1 MINTATIMGRLTAAP
16 ELKVTESGTSV
27 LRFCVA
33 VERAYTPKGQ
43 ERQTDFINVVAWHQT
58 AEFIDR
64 NFGKGQMIAVTGE
77 INTRKYQDSQGIS
90 RTAFEIVAREVSF
103 CGDKKTTPAA
113 PEPEPEDP
121 LDVEYDDPY
130 LEY

>member
-43 ERQTDFINVVAWHQT
+43 ERQVDFINVVAWRQT

-64 NFGKGQMIAVTGE
+64 NFGKGQMIAVEGS
-77 INTRKYQDSQGIS
+77 IQTRKYQDSQGIS

-103 CGDKKTTPAA
+103 CGDKKTAPAV
-113 PEPEPEDP
+113 PEQGPGDP
-121 LDVEYDDPY
+121 LDCAYDDPY

>member
-1 MINTATIMGRLTAAP
+1 MINTATIMGRLTAAT

-43 ERQTDFINVVAWHQT
+43 ERQTDFINVVAWRQT

-90 RTAFEIVAREVSF
+90 RTAVEIVAREVSF
-103 CGDKKTTPAA
+103 CGDKKTAPAA
-113 PEPEPEDP
+113 PEPEPEDL

>member
-43 ERQTDFINVVAWHQT
+43 ERQTDFINVVAWRQT

-90 RTAFEIVAREVSF
+90 RTAVEIVAREVSF
-103 CGDKKTTPAA
+103 CGDKKTAPAA

>member
-1 MINTATIMGRLTAAP
+1 MINNVTIMGRLTAAP

-33 VERAYTPKGQ
+33 VERAYVPKGQ
-43 ERQTDFINVVAWHQT
+43 ERQTDFINVVAWRQT
-58 AEFIDR
+58 AEFVDR
-64 NFGKGQMIAVTGE
+64 NFNKGQMIAVEGS
-77 INTRKYQDSQGIS
+77 IQTRKYQDGQGNT
-90 RTAFEIVAREVSF
+90 RTAFEVVANNVSF
-103 CGDKKTTPAA
+103 CGDKKSAPAA

-130 LEY
+130 LNL

>member
-43 ERQTDFINVVAWHQT
+43 ERQTDFINVVAWRQT
-58 AEFIDR
+58 AEFVTR
-64 NFGKGQMIAVTGE
+64 NFGKGQMIAVEGS
-77 INTRKYQDSQGIS
+77 IQTRKYQDSQAIS
-90 RTAFEIVAREVSF
+90 RTAFEIVARDVSF
-103 CGDKKTTPAA
+103 CGDKKTPPAV
-113 PEPEPEDP
+113 PVQNTNDP
-121 LDVEYDDPY
+121 LDFEYDDPY
-130 LEY
+130 PEY

>member
-27 LRFCVA
+27 FRFCVA

-43 ERQTDFINVVAWHQT
+43 ERQTDFINVVAWRQT
-58 AEFIDR
+58 AEFVDR

-103 CGDKKTTPAA
+103 CGDKKTAPAA

>member
-1 MINTATIMGRLTAAP
+1 MINNVTIMGRLTAAP

-33 VERAYTPKGQ
+33 VERAYAPKGQ
-43 ERQTDFINVVAWHQT
+43 ERQTDFINVVAWRQT

-64 NFGKGQMIAVTGE
+64 NFSKGQMIAVEGS
-77 INTRKYQDSQGIS
+77 IQTRKYQDGQGNT
-90 RTAFEIVAREVSF
+90 RTAFEVVANNVSF
-103 CGDKKTTPAA
+103 CGDKKTAPAA

-130 LEY
+130 LNL

>member
-43 ERQTDFINVVAWHQT
+43 ERQTDFINIVAWRQI

-103 CGDKKTTPAA
+103 CGDKKTAPAA
-113 PEPEPEDP
+113 PEPESEDP

>member
-43 ERQTDFINVVAWHQT
+43 ERQTDFINVVAWRQT
-58 AEFIDR
+58 AEFVDR

-103 CGDKKTTPAA
+103 CGDKKTAPAA

>member
-43 ERQTDFINVVAWHQT
+43 ERQTDFINVVAWRQT

-77 INTRKYQDSQGIS
+77 INTRKYQDNQGIS

-103 CGDKKTTPAA
+103 CGDKKTAPAA

>member
-1 MINTATIMGRLTAAP
+1 MINNVTIMGRLTAAP

-33 VERAYTPKGQ
+33 VERAYVPKGQ
-43 ERQTDFINVVAWHQT
+43 ERQADFINVVAWRQT
-58 AEFIDR
+58 AEFVAR
-64 NFGKGQMIAVTGE
+64 NFGKGQMIAVEGS
-77 INTRKYQDSQGIS
+77 IQTRKYQDGQGNT
-90 RTAFEIVAREVSF
+90 RTAFEVVANNVSF

-130 LEY
+130 LNL

>member
-43 ERQTDFINVVAWHQT
+43 ERQVDFINVVAWRQT

-64 NFGKGQMIAVTGE
+64 NFGKGQMIAVEGS
-77 INTRKYQDSQGIS
+77 IQTRKYQDSQGIS

-103 CGDKKTTPAA
+103 CGDKKTAPAA
-113 PEPEPEDP
+113 PEQEPGDT
-121 LDVEYDDPY
+121 LDCAYDDPY

>member
-1 MINTATIMGRLTAAP
+1 MINNVTIMGRLTAAP

-33 VERAYTPKGQ
+33 VERAYVPKGQ
-43 ERQTDFINVVAWHQT
+43 ERQTDFINVVAWRQT
-58 AEFIDR
+58 AEFVDR
-64 NFGKGQMIAVTGE
+64 NFNKGQMIAVEGS
-77 INTRKYQDSQGIS
+77 IQTRKYQDGQGNT
-90 RTAFEIVAREVSF
+90 RTAFEVVANNVSF
-103 CGDKKTTPAA
+103 CGDKKTAPAA

-130 LEY
+130 LNL